1 MQTFRFRLFLLPM
14 ALFFLLSACSDN
26 QSSKN
31 SPISNSKI
39 QLGGAIQGNSLVLS
53 KDVSSF
59 VGAGTRFN
67 GPSGITTDG
76 TNLYVADSENH
87 VIRKVVISSGAVTTL
102 AGSAGTMGYTDG
114 TGESARF
121 YKPMGITTDGSYLY
135 VTEYG
140 NSTIRKI
147 ETTTGVVTTL
157 AGSPYNACSSDFPLG
172 SPASFCGPTGITTVG
187 KNLYVSDT
195 GGSIIRK
202 VDIVTGVIT
211 TFAGK
216 MANYGFVDGSNLES
230 RFSFP
235 RGITTNGKDI
245 FVADTGN
252 CSIRKIEIAT
262 GNVTTLAGR
271 AGLSGTT
278 DGVGTSARF
287 YYPHG
292 ISTDGTNLFVAD
304 TGSSTIRKIVIA
316 TGEVTTITES
326 VFNNP
331 EGITTD
337 NNKLFVADTGSSTI
351 RKVDINSGLV
361 TIFTGSVMSQG
372 VADGTGSKARFN
384 SPSGITTDGTNLF
397 IADTANHTIR
407 KVEIATGV
415 VTTLAG
421 EPYFS
426 GATDGTGLYYS
437 SFNSPT
443 GITTDGTNLYIS
455 DTNNHT
461 IRKIVV
467 ATSVV
472 TTLAGSAGNY
482 GSTDG
487 AGESARF
494 NSPGGITTDGVNLYV
509 LDINNRT
516 IRKVVISTGVVT
528 TLAGS
533 GNAGSVE
540 GFYSPSGITT
550 DGINLY
556 VTDYSV
562 IRKIEISTGKVTTL
576 AGQAATL
583 GNDITGSSDGMG
595 AEARFNNPQGV
606 TMDGTNLFVSDTGN
620 NTVRKIE
627 IASGAVTTIAGIVG
641 VRDSS
646 DGKGTSAKF
655 WSPSG
660 ITTDGD
666 NLFVVDTGNN
676 TIRKIH

>member
-1 MQTFRFRLFLLPM
+1 MQTFRFQLILLPM
-14 ALFFLLSACSDN
+14 ALFLLLSACSDN

-31 SPISNSKI
+31 SPISNSKTL
-39 QLGGAIQGNSLVLS
+39 LGGAIQGNSLVLS

-59 VGAGTRFN
+59 AGAGTRFN

-76 TNLYVADSENH
+76 TNLFVADSENH
-87 VIRKVVISSGAVTTL
+87 VIRKIVISSGAVTTL
-102 AGSAGTMGYTDG
+102 AGSAGSIGYTDG

-121 YKPMGITTDGSYLY
+121 YKPIGITTDGSYLY

-172 SPASFCGPTGITTVG
+172 SPASFCGPTGIAMVG

-202 VDIVTGVIT
+202 VDKVTGVIT

-216 MANYGFVDGSNLES
+216 MANSGFVDGSNLES

-235 RGITTNGKDI
+235 RGITTDGKDI

-262 GNVTTLAGR
+262 GNVTTLAGS

-316 TGEVTTITES
+316 TGEVTTLTES

-331 EGITTD
+331 EGITAD
-337 NNKLFVADTGSSTI
+337 NNKLYVADTGSSTI
-351 RKVDINSGLV
+351 RTVDINSGLV
-361 TIFTGSVMSQG
+361 TIFAGSVMSQG
-372 VADGTGSKARFN
+372 VADGTGTKARFD
-384 SPSGITTDGTNLF
+384 SPFGITTDGTNLF
-397 IADTANHTIR
+397 IADTANHSIR

-421 EPYFS
+421 EPSFP

-437 SFNSPT
+437 SFNGPT
-443 GITTDGTNLYIS
+443 GITTDGTNLYVS

-472 TTLAGSAGNY
+472 TTLAGSAGNS

-487 AGESARF
+487 TGESARF

-509 LDINNRT
+509 LDINNPT
-516 IRKVVISTGVVT
+516 IRKVVISTGAVT

-533 GNAGSVE
+533 GNGGSVE

-562 IRKIEISTGKVTTL
+562 IRKVEISTGKVTTL
-576 AGQAATL
+576 AGQVATL
-583 GNDITGSSDGMG
+583 GNGMTGSADGMG

-641 VRDSS
+641 VSDSS

-655 WSPSG
+655 WNPSG

-666 NLFVVDTGNN
+666 SLFVVDTGNN